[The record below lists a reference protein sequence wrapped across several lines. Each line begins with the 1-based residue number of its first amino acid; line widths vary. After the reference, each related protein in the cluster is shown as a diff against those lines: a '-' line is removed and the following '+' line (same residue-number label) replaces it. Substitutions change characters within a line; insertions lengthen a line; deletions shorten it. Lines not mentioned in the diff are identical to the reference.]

1 MIQKPERDGL
11 NWTPGDDQYLLENAG
26 ILRSDVIARHL
37 RRCVEAV
44 QSRASRL
51 GVSLVR
57 HICHKGH
64 NMTKR
69 PSGVYVCNVCHAED
83 HRQRRRRQH
92 ESN

>member
-11 NWTPGDDQYLLENAG
+11 NWTPSDDQYLLENAG
-26 ILRSDVIARHL
+26 ILKSDVIARHL

-64 NMTKR
+64 RMNKR
-69 PSGVYVCNVCHAED
+69 PSGVYVCNVCHAEEQ
-83 HRQRRRRQH
+83 RKRRRKLK
-92 ESN
+92 

>member
-11 NWTPGDDQYLLENAG
+11 NWTPGDDRYLLENAS
-26 ILRSDVIARHL
+26 ILKSDVIARHL

-57 HICHKGH
+57 HICRKGH
-64 NMTKR
+64 RMTKR
-69 PSGVYVCNVCHAED
+69 PSGVYVCKVCHAED
-83 HRQRRRRQH
+83 QRKRRRASR
-92 ESN
+92 

>member
-11 NWTPGDDQYLLENAG
+11 NWTPGDDQYLIENAG
-26 ILRSDVIARHL
+26 ILKSDVIARHL

-57 HICHKGH
+57 HVCRKGH
-64 NMTKR
+64 GMTKR

-83 HRQRRRRQH
+83 QRQRRRAAK
-92 ESN
+92 